1 MRVQNRFLSFKYIY
15 LFAILSACLLTGLM
29 VACDGGGNGGCGG
42 EDPPPSSAACTDQVK
57 PGDDR
62 KCLFDFQ
69 GQERKFYIYAPS
81 SFNPNEPASLIVDC
95 HGMSESAEVHIGVET
110 FYPNSP
116 KGYGSSWRRAVQGDN
131 AIVVSPEGINLLW
144 NANPDV
150 AFLNKVADMVEAIA
164 NVDPEKVYITGISM
178 GGMITYETA
187 CDNTDRWRGM
197 GPVAALTRGTMCSAI
212 ARPLPVIAFHAEGDQ
227 LTSYEN
233 DYANV
238 EHLAELNNCRSGPVV
253 KKRFGGRNGDSDPV
267 CYENV
272 LGPNVPDAA
281 NPATV
286 PLVPC
291 PASRP
296 ETVCVGWDQCD
307 EGVEVMF
314 CTVDARTQRL
324 GGHILYTN
332 DTGLSLGAV
341 AWPFFKKFQ

>member
-1 MRVQNRFLSFKYIY
+1 MRIQGSGLPSKLI
-15 LFAILSACLLTGLM
+15 ILLIFTSACLLTGLM
-29 VACDGGGNGGCGG
+29 AACDGGGSSGCGG
-42 EDPPPSSAACTDQVK
+42 GDEILPPECTDQLK

-62 KCLFDFQ
+62 KCLFNFQ

-81 SFNPNEPASLIVDC
+81 SFDPNQPASLIVDC

-131 AIVVSPEGINLLW
+131 AIVVSPEGISLRW
-144 NANPDV
+144 TANPDV
-150 AFLNKVADMVEAIA
+150 AFLNKVADMVEGIA
-164 NVDPEKVYITGISM
+164 NVDKEKVYITGISM

-187 CDNTDRWRGM
+187 CDYTERWRGM
-197 GPVAALTRGTMCSAI
+197 GPVAALTRGTMCNAI

-233 DYANV
+233 DYANI
-238 EHLAELNNCRSGPVV
+238 EHMAELNNCKSGPVV
-253 KKRFGGRNGDSDPV
+253 KKIFGGPNSDPDPV
-267 CYENV
+267 CYEAV

-281 NPATV
+281 DPAAV

-296 ETVCVGWDQCD
+296 QTTCVGWDQCD

-314 CTVDARTQRL
+314 CTVDASTQRL

-341 AWPFFKKFQ
+341 AWPFFKKFQD